1 MLPNEKLNF
10 PGFFPCFQTN
20 EFGFEHVPSPNSFI
34 PITRDLIELSVR
46 HLADKM
52 RGDDPEGTGLTTN
65 EKVINYLSTDSINE
79 LLPSNIA
86 EALPPAR
93 YFS

>member
-10 PGFFPCFQTN
+10 PGFLPCFQTT
-20 EFGFEHVPSPNSFI
+20 EFGFEHVPSPNSLIF
-34 PITRDLIELSVR
+34 ITRDLIELGVLHR
-46 HLADKM
+46 GDKM
-52 RGDDPEGTGLTTN
+52 RGGDPEGTGLTTN

-79 LLPSNIA
+79 LLPSNLA
-86 EALPPAR
+86 DARPPAR